1 MWSINMDKKNKS
13 LRIIIDM
20 CIVAVLVV
28 IDRITKNMATVGLK
42 GKDAYVLIED
52 VFELNYLENRGA
64 AFGVLQNQKPLF
76 VIIGI
81 LMLIIVMYVLI
92 RLPLKGA
99 KYVMLEI
106 GLVLIAAGAIG
117 NMTDRVMQSYVV
129 DFFYFVL
136 INFPIF
142 NVADIYVTISCIIIA
157 IMILF
162 VFDENELNFLRLKKK
177 AEDENNCETVA
188 ADEKI

>member
-13 LRIIIDM
+13 VRIIIDM

-177 AEDENNCETVA
+177 AEDESNGETVA

>member
-1 MWSINMDKKNKS
+1 MWSINMNKKNKS

-20 CIVAVLVV
+20 CIVAVLVI

-177 AEDENNCETVA
+177 AEDESNGETVA

>member
-177 AEDENNCETVA
+177 AEDENNGETVA

>member
-142 NVADIYVTISCIIIA
+142 NVADIYVTLSCIIIA